1 MLNLAWFPQC
11 GCDACLWLLVLGC
24 PSSWVC
30 GTHTDTQMNMA
41 QLVHSGG
48 AAGVVMDITAKGRS
62 VRMFNEYTDA
72 LLLFKCPG
80 QELLGQSSPRTRLK
94 RKSETGS

>member
-1 MLNLAWFPQC
+1 MAAILAY
-11 GCDACLWLLVLGC
+11 GCLSWAAHPHGCVVL
-24 PSSWVC
+24 
-30 GTHTDTQMNMA
+30 TQMNMA

-48 AAGVVMDITAKGRS
+48 AAGIVMDMTAKGRS
-62 VRMFNEYTDA
+62 VRMFNEYTDT

-94 RKSETGS
+94 RQSDCCRWKV